1 MNINMLMNQ
10 LQSIKSN
17 PIQFLMQNKFNV
29 PQNLNSP
36 NDVIQHLLNTGQIN
50 QNQLNQAN
58 QKLRELQN
66 NPNFNGLIK

>member
-1 MNINMLMNQ
+1 MIPNNLLNQ
-10 LQSIKSN
+10 LNSLKAN

-50 QNQLNQAN
+50 QTQLNQAN

>member
-1 MNINMLMNQ
+1 MNINMLMSQ
-10 LQSIKSN
+10 LQSIKNN

-50 QNQLNQAN
+50 QTQLNQAN